1 MKSKYYNK
9 KVVVDGYEFDSRK
22 EANRFCELRLLL
34 RAGKISNLQLQ
45 KEYELIPAQYEVVPT
60 GELYTRGE
68 RKGEL
73 KTKRICIEQAVN
85 YVADFVYTENNKT
98 VVEDTKGVKTEKYI
112 IKRKLMLWRHGI
124 KIKEL

>member
-68 RKGEL
+68 RKGDL